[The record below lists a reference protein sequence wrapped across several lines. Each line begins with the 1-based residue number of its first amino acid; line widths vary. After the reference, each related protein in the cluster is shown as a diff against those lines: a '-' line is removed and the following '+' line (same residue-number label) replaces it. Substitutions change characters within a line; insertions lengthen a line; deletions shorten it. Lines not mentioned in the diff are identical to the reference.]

1 MAEHLELVLTKTLAG
16 EVTTRAVDIPDD
28 YVFVLEQ
35 GAEMILQYPRRNMEG
50 SLYTP
55 KVMSWIFLY
64 KVQDLILPGQRGQ
77 DFTWISLAQ
86 AARIS

>member
-1 MAEHLELVLTKTLAG
+1 
-16 EVTTRAVDIPDD
+16 
-28 YVFVLEQ
+28 
-35 GAEMILQYPRRNMEG
+35 MEG